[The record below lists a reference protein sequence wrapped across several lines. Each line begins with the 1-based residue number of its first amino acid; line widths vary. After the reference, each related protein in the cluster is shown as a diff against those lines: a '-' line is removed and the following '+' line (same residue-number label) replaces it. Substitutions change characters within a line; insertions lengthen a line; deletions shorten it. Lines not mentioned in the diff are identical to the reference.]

1 MKRRGTRRGRY
12 HQPGDVNMSDDLK
25 ERTEASVA
33 KLKERSEELRDE
45 LGDARAA
52 TKVQIKA
59 MVERLDNKYEVA
71 KERLD
76 ALNRSRSETQQD
88 WKELYDEVVA
98 DLKSMGKT
106 IRRRIR

>member
-1 MKRRGTRRGRY
+1 
-12 HQPGDVNMSDDLK
+12 MSDDLK
-25 ERTEASVA
+25 DRTEASVA
-33 KLKERSEELRDE
+33 KLKERAEELRDE

-59 MVERLDNKYEVA
+59 MVERLENKYEVA

-76 ALNRSRSETQQD
+76 ALNRSRSETEQD
-88 WKELYDEVVA
+88 WRDLHEDVVS
-98 DLKSMGKT
+98 DLQSMGKT